1 VEGVDKVIPVD
12 IYVPGCPP
20 RPEALFTAVVALQ
33 KKIDGYWDAGKRVLK
48 PTMPEAGVLKDINDA
63 AFKARAS

>member
-1 VEGVDKVIPVD
+1 VD

-20 RPEALFTAVVALQ
+20 RPEALHTAVVALQ
-33 KKIDGYWDAGKRVLK
+33 QKIDKYWDAGKRVLK
-48 PTMPEAGVLKDINDA
+48 PTKPTNEVLREINDA